1 MTEQPSAAVSRFVET
16 MGQLWES
23 EGLPRIA
30 GRVFGFLTVQG
41 EPCSLDDLAAALGV
55 SKASVS
61 TDARR
66 LESLGLLQRTHRP
79 ADRRDYYAIAPDAPA
94 RVLAIKL
101 EQLQRF
107 DSALNDLRG
116 IDELAPAVH
125 ARIAQ
130 FGRNHH
136 RFVTTLRGLLA
147 EIRCDAISSSQAATS
162 TTR

>member
-1 MTEQPSAAVSRFVET
+1 MTEQTSPVVCRFVET
-16 MGQLWES
+16 MGHLWES

-41 EPCSLDDLAAALGV
+41 EPCSLDDLAAVLGV

-66 LESLGLLQRTHRP
+66 LERLGLLQRCHRP
-79 ADRRDYYAIAPDAPA
+79 ADRRDYYSIASDAPE

-107 DSALNDLRG
+107 QSALDDLRG
-116 IDELAPAVH
+116 LDGLAPAVH
-125 ARIAQ
+125 DRITQ
-130 FGRNHH
+130 FCRNHH

-147 EIRCDAISSSQAATS
+147 EIRRDAISSSQTATT